1 MWSHKILVA
10 YDGSEPS
17 RKAVE
22 IVRDI
27 SERYPGIG
35 VVLVHV
41 LRIFSSGAAAAGI
54 DTVVMDEAPSMKA
67 ELEEIAQSLSA
78 PVDVKILKGTSPAD
92 LILNCA
98 RDEEVD
104 LIIMGSRGRGGV
116 KGYLGSVSYAVVK
129 DSPVTVMIAKDP
141 GSK

>member
-17 RKAVE
+17 QRAIE

-27 SERYPGIG
+27 SGRYPEIDI
-35 VVLVHV
+35 VLVHV
-41 LRIFSSGAAAAGI
+41 MRLFSSGAAAAGI
-54 DTVVMDEAPSMKA
+54 DTVVMDEASPIKEELEQIASELPNKA
-67 ELEEIAQSLSA
+67 E
-78 PVDVKILKGTSPAD
+78 VKILKGSSPAD

-98 RDEEVD
+98 RDEGAD
-104 LIIMGSRGRGGV
+104 LIIMGSRGKGGV

-129 DSPVTVMIAKDP
+129 DSPITVMIAKDA
-141 GSK
+141 GNQ